1 MLHKIL
7 LVLALTVL
15 PLAAHAA
22 PQQTA
27 INVAATSFALQ
38 QPKTASTT
46 ATKTELTAPQ
56 RTAVSPP
63 PPRVRTNRP
72 NTPWDRRTAINQR
85 RTERRV
91 ERTADQ
97 QLERTRDMRRQQ
109 DIERRERN
117 K

>member
-22 PQQTA
+22 PQQ
-27 INVAATSFALQ
+27 AATNTIAASALQ
-38 QPKTASTT
+38 ASQPAATANEI
-46 ATKTELTAPQ
+46 ELAAPQ
-56 RTAVSPP
+56 RTTVAPP

-72 NTPWDRRTAINQR
+72 NTPWNRRTAINQR

-97 QLERTRDMRRQQ
+97 QLERTRDMQRQQ
-109 DIERRERN
+109 DIERQQRN
-117 K
+117 DK

>member
-7 LVLALTVL
+7 LALILTML

-22 PQQTA
+22 PPQPA
-27 INVAATSFALQ
+27 INAITASALQ
-38 QPKTASTT
+38 AYQPTAAANKITL
-46 ATKTELTAPQ
+46 AAPQ
-56 RTAVSPP
+56 RTTVAPP

-72 NTPWDRRTAINQR
+72 NTPWGRRTAINQR
-85 RTERRV
+85 RTERRA

-97 QLERTRDMRRQQ
+97 QLERTRDMQQQQ
-109 DIERRERN
+109 DAERRERN

>member
-22 PQQTA
+22 PQQAA
-27 INVAATSFALQ
+27 INAVAASTLQ
-38 QPKTASTT
+38 TLQPAATA
-46 ATKTELTAPQ
+46 AAKTELAAPQ
-56 RTAVSPP
+56 RTTVAPP

-97 QLERTRDMRRQQ
+97 QLERTRDMQRQQ
-109 DIERRERN
+109 DIERQQRN
-117 K
+117 NK